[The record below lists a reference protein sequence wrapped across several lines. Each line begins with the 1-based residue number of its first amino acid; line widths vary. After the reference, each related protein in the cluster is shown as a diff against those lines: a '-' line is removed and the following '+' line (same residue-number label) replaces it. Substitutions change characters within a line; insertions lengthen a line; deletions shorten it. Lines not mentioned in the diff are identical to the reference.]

1 MSIVLFFFICVNYF
15 CKENEKNFC
24 FTQKI
29 LDGRYAFLYNR
40 KNNGVIAQLVARLN
54 GIQKV
59 RGSTP
64 LSSTKIIGRYLRLP
78 IIFIDDLL
86 RGVEGWS
93 RFRESKTLCRP
104 SIPPT
109 TINAHGKG
117 RH

>member
-64 LSSTKIIGRYLRLP
+64 LSSTKKSASSSLADFFYFSTVSSAFDPVSTFFKHRKY
-78 IIFIDDLL
+78 
-86 RGVEGWS
+86 
-93 RFRESKTLCRP
+93 TAT
-104 SIPPT
+104 SIPN
-109 TINAHGKG
+109 NA
-117 RH
+117 